1 MAELIGSVRLD
12 CNANPSSSPAR
23 LFLSRRPDL
32 SFSIYDASIP
42 PLIHM
47 LGSLSSILA
56 KGEAHGGI
64 DPAEAR
70 LAPDMLPLKAQ
81 VYIATDGAKGCGA
94 RLAGVEIPK
103 YEDTET
109 SFADLRAR
117 VAKTIDF
124 LGSLDKSAFE
134 GAETKEIVLKFP
146 SRTFEFNGAS
156 YVSNFVLPNTY
167 FHITTAYGI
176 LRNKGVVLG
185 KSDYLGG

>member
-1 MAELIGSVRLD
+1 MAYD
-12 CNANPSSSPAR
+12 
-23 LFLSRRPDL
+23 
-32 SFSIYDASIP
+32 IYDATIP

-47 LGSLSSILA
+47 LSGLSTVLA

-64 DPAEAR
+64 DPSEAK

-117 VAKTIDF
+117 VAKTIAF
-124 LGSLDKSAFE
+124 LKTLDRKAFTGSE
-134 GAETKEIVLKFP
+134 NKEIVLKFP
-146 SRTFEFNGAS
+146 NVTFEFNGAD
-156 YVSNFVLPNTY
+156 YVGKFVLPNVY

-176 LRNKGVVLG
+176 LRNQGVALG
-185 KSDYLGG
+185 KGDYLGGGK